1 MQCDKLIEI
10 KNKERHRLED
20 QIMEKEKEAIEKYH
34 IEATKKE
41 KLKVNVINQNKKL
54 VQVKKDKR

>member
-1 MQCDKLIEI
+1 MIDMQCDKLIEI

-41 KLKVNVINQNKKL
+41 KLKVNVIN
-54 VQVKKDKR
+54 